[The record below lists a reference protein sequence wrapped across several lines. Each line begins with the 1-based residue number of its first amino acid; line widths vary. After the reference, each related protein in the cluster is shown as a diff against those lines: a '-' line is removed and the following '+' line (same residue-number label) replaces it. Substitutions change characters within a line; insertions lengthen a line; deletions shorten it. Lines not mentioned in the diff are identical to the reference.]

1 MNDVAQNLSELLNS
15 AGSPASGFRGSI
27 QEGEQAAILAFP
39 NKPFCLVRDW
49 RLIEVEVADA
59 YKQALARDG
68 LSPFVL
74 YASDVVSHSTGK
86 RQTGDWVRTTFQQSL
101 TKGFLFESVNTV
113 YVMLGA
119 GLRIKA
125 SADAVLAIG
134 Q

>member
-1 MNDVAQNLSELLNS
+1 MNDVAHDLDDLLNG
-15 AGSPASGFRGSI
+15 AGTPMSGFL
-27 QEGEQAAILAFP
+27 GEVQDAKQAAILAFP
-39 NKPFCLVRDW
+39 NKPFCLVRNW
-49 RLIEVEVADA
+49 RLIEIEVSDA
-59 YKQALARDG
+59 YKTALASDG

-101 TKGFLFESVNTV
+101 TQGFLFESVNTV
-113 YVMLGA
+113 YVMLGS
-119 GLRIKA
+119 GVRIKA